1 MARLGLPSYPKEYWF
16 YDTTLESNTKH
27 AFQALALD
35 ERRAPFTPAVW
46 ERRGDQTSI
55 DLRQV
60 WFPGA
65 HKNVGGGYDDQGTAN
80 IALAW

>member
-1 MARLGLPSYPKEYWF
+1 MKEYKF
-16 YDTTLESNTKH
+16 YDTNLSAIRH

-35 ERRAPFTPAVW
+35 EQRAPFTPALW
-46 ERRGDQTSI
+46 ERRHMDKTNV

-65 HKNVGGGYDDQGTAN
+65 HSNVGGGYNDQEIAN
-80 IALAW
+80 ISLAW